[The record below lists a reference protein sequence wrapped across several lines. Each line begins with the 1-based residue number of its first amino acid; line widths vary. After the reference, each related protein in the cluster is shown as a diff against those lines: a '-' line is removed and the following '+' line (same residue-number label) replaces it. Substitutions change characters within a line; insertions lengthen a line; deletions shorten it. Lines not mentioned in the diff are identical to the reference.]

1 MLLVTVWGRCKDAFG
16 QPWGLCE
23 VQAGLPPSEDE
34 MAVDMKIGAKY
45 DWKYTWTVED
55 VPTMHCFG
63 EVRSRIFHTSAR
75 PSIPTF

>member
-1 MLLVTVWGRCKDAFG
+1 
-16 QPWGLCE
+16 
-23 VQAGLPPSEDE
+23 